1 MHKLNF
7 IIHGEKIALAMKA
20 KGIHTIE
27 ELSKQLNVHRN
38 TILPYLSGQR
48 ALPDCLDRMLK
59 LLDIAPGDA
68 IVKNVKSKIQPG
80 LEISPLISQLVT
92 SQPKNAYVL
101 FGSRAKRTNKKYSDY
116 DIGIYRINNLP
127 FSELSKLIDLTE
139 EWKSNKSYDVN
150 VTNLSL
156 ADIDF
161 LHNIQNDWIFLGGNL
176 EAWIDLQKKIG
187 IELYE

>member
-1 MHKLNF
+1 MQFLNF
-7 IIHGEKIALAMKA
+7 IINEEKINSAMKA
-20 KGIHTIE
+20 KGINTIE

-59 LLDIAPGDA
+59 LLDLTPADA

-80 LEISPLISQLVT
+80 LEISPLLSKLIT
-92 SQPKNAYVL
+92 SQTENSYVL

-116 DIGIYRINNLP
+116 DIGVYRINKLP
-127 FSELSKLIDLTE
+127 FSDLSKLIDLTDDWE
-139 EWKSNKSYDVN
+139 SDKSYDVN
-150 VTNLSL
+150 LTNLTL
-156 ADIDF
+156 ADTDF
-161 LHNIQNDWIFLGGNL
+161 LQNIRRDWIFLGGNL
-176 EAWIDLQKKIG
+176 EAWVELQKKAG